1 MADFRTATSVG
12 ARIAAARKMRGFKS
26 TKELAAAIPGDSV
39 TGSILQNIE
48 AGRKND
54 LAVAQLLNIAA
65 ALKLSPLFIL
75 APLGSPH
82 ERLDLPNISPAVAGM
97 SVAEFDAWVSG
108 LTNGSYRALSADEL
122 SERTQL
128 EAFRELLAARRQLRG
143 LELTPK
149 LEDTEAWENAPRTDD
164 GHAILDDRQH
174 RIDDTKRRISQL
186 EIYLGSAGWGTREPH
201 TQPD

>member
-1 MADFRTATSVG
+1 
-12 ARIAAARKMRGFKS
+12 MRGFKS
-26 TKELAAAIPGDSV
+26 TKELAAAIPGNSV

-82 ERLDLPNISPAVAGM
+82 EKLDLPNISPAVAGM

-108 LTNGSYRALSADEL
+108 LTDGSYRALSADEL

-128 EAFRELLAARRQLRG
+128 EVFRELLAARRELRR
-143 LELTPK
+143 LELRPRSEQS
-149 LEDTEAWENAPRTDD
+149 EDRQQAPTGPDD
-164 GHAILDDRQH
+164 KAILDDVQF
-174 RIDDTKRRISQL
+174 RIGETKRRISQL
-186 EIYLGSAGWGTREPH
+186 EIYLGSAGWGVEISAI
-201 TQPD
+201 

>member
-1 MADFRTATSVG
+1 
-12 ARIAAARKMRGFKS
+12 MRGFKS

-65 ALKLSPLFIL
+65 ALKVSPLFIL

-108 LTNGSYRALSADEL
+108 LTDGSYRALSADEL

-128 EAFRELLAARRQLRG
+128 EAFRELLAARRELRR
-143 LELTPK
+143 LELRPRI
-149 LEDTEAWENAPRTDD
+149 EDGKEWQEASGNANDQ
-164 GHAILDDRQH
+164 AILDDTQY
-174 RIDDTKRRISQL
+174 RIDETKRRISQL
-186 EIYLGSAGWGTREPH
+186 EIYLGSAGWGVE
-201 TQPD
+201 QPATI

>member
-65 ALKLSPLFIL
+65 ALKISPLFIL

-82 ERLDLPNISPAVAGM
+82 EHLDLPNISPAVAGM

-108 LTNGSYRALSADEL
+108 LTDGSYRALSADEL

-128 EAFRELLAARRQLRG
+128 EAFRELLAARRELRRF
-143 LELTPK
+143 ELRPRMDETNEWEELPMGP
-149 LEDTEAWENAPRTDD
+149 EDQ
-164 GHAILDDRQH
+164 AILDDRQF

-186 EIYLGSAGWGTREPH
+186 EIYLGSAGWGTSLEP
-201 TQPD
+201 TKN

>member
-1 MADFRTATSVG
+1 
-12 ARIAAARKMRGFKS
+12 
-26 TKELAAAIPGDSV
+26 V

-82 ERLDLPNISPAVAGM
+82 EHLDLPNISPAVAGM

-108 LTNGSYRALSADEL
+108 LTDGSYRALSADEL

-128 EAFRELLAARRQLRG
+128 EAFRELLAARRELRR
-143 LELTPK
+143 LELRPRI
-149 LEDTEAWENAPRTDD
+149 EDAEEWQEASGNANDQ
-164 GHAILDDRQH
+164 AILDDTQY
-174 RIDDTKRRISQL
+174 RIDETKRRISQL
-186 EIYLGSAGWGTREPH
+186 EIYLDSAGWGVEHPATI
-201 TQPD
+201 

>member
-1 MADFRTATSVG
+1 MCIRDSFRTAATVG

-65 ALKLSPLFIL
+65 ALKISPLFIL

-82 ERLDLPNISPAVAGM
+82 DRLDLPNISPAVAAM

-108 LTNGSYRALSADEL
+108 LTNGGYQALSADEY
-122 SERTQL
+122 SERAQL
-128 EAFRELLAARRQLRG
+128 EAFRELLAARRELRH
-143 LELTPK
+143 LETMPQFEYTKEWLISQ
-149 LEDTEAWENAPRTDD
+149 ETDD
-164 GHAILDDRQH
+164 AVIRANIQT
-174 RIDDTKRRISQL
+174 RIEETKRRISQL
-186 EIYLGSAGWGTREPH
+186 EIYLGSAGWGLSSP
-201 TQPD
+201 QVD

>member
-1 MADFRTATSVG
+1 
-12 ARIAAARKMRGFKS
+12 MRGFKS

-65 ALKLSPLFIL
+65 ALKISPLFIL

-82 ERLDLPNISPAVAGM
+82 GRLDLPNISPAVAGM

-108 LTNGSYRALSADEL
+108 LTSGSYHSLSADEY
-122 SERTQL
+122 SERAQL
-128 EAFRELLAARRQLRG
+128 EAFRELLAARRELRH
-143 LELTPK
+143 LETMPQFEYTREWL
-149 LEDTEAWENAPRTDD
+149 LSQETDEKVIRD
-164 GHAILDDRQH
+164 NLRARSDEIE
-174 RIDDTKRRISQL
+174 RRISQL
-186 EIYLGSAGWGTREPH
+186 EIYLGSAGWGVESE
-201 TQPD
+201 

>member
-1 MADFRTATSVG
+1 
-12 ARIAAARKMRGFKS
+12 MRGFKS

-82 ERLDLPNISPAVAGM
+82 EKLDLPNISPAVAGM

-108 LTNGSYRALSADEL
+108 LSDGSYRALSADEL

-128 EAFRELLAARRQLRG
+128 EAFRELLAARRELRHLELRPRIDETKEWQESPGG
-143 LELTPK
+143 LEG
-149 LEDTEAWENAPRTDD
+149 R
-164 GHAILDDRQH
+164 AILDDVQF

-186 EIYLGSAGWGTREPH
+186 EIYLGSAGWGVDSH
-201 TQPD
+201 G